1 VPGRSRHRP
10 FGGARRRRALLAAV
24 AALLAIALVAPA
36 AASAHARLEGTVP
49 PEGAVVKTEPAA
61 VIFEFDEP
69 VEGNFGAVRVYD
81 AAGERV
87 DEGDAFHPD
96 GEGPR
101 LGVHL
106 KPGLPEGSYTATYRV
121 VSADG
126 HIVSSGYV
134 FSIGKE
140 GKAPT
145 ETVGELIGGSGNG
158 KVTEV
163 AYGLARGLEYVAI
176 ALAVGGFAFLL
187 VCWLPALGAAAGIGE
202 ESRRAAA
209 AAFASRLRRVL
220 WIAAGIGLIATAA
233 QLVLEGAEAAGISGF
248 SAIKANIIEE
258 TLETNFGTVWG
269 LAFIAWIAIAA
280 LAPFLARSVSRP
292 RDALAPARSV
302 SSPKPLPARSEDA
315 LAPAAVAGSDPG
327 SEGGSGDPR
336 TNLKA
341 VREGGGPLIRL
352 LATVVLAIPLAYLI
366 FCPALAG
373 HGSSQ
378 SPEILNFPVNVIH
391 VGAMAIWL
399 GGLGSLLLVLPAATR
414 SALDATDRSR
424 LLAGPLA
431 RFSTLA
437 LVMVALIMATG
448 LIQAYVYVRHL
459 GDLLS
464 TGYGRAVLAKFLLLL
479 AVIGLA
485 GYNRNVLVPK
495 LRRIAELG
503 GSPGLP
509 GVLLR
514 RALRGEVALLAI
526 VLGVTAALASYAPP
540 VSAQGGPFSTTTT
553 VGPTT
558 LEMDVDPARVGANQI
573 HVYFFDSKTGAPYKA
588 GKELT
593 VTATLPDKSI
603 GPLPLEVQGAG
614 PGHWVVPNALLN
626 APGEWTIDLTLRVSE
641 FDQYETKIEVG
652 VG

>member
-1 VPGRSRHRP
+1 ML
-10 FGGARRRRALLAAV
+10 RRALIVFLALAV
-24 AALLAIALVAPA
+24 VFPA
-36 AASAHARLEGTVP
+36 AASAHARLEGTEP

-87 DEGDAFHPD
+87 DEGDAFHPN

-163 AYGLARGLEYVAI
+163 AFGLARGLEYVAI
-176 ALAVGGFAFLL
+176 ALAVGGLAFLL
-187 VCWLPALGAAAGIGE
+187 VCWLPALGAAGVGD
-202 ESRRAAA
+202 ESRRAAS

-248 SAIKANIIEE
+248 SAIKASIIEE

-269 LAFIAWIAIAA
+269 LAFVAWVLVA
-280 LAPFLARSVSRP
+280 LSATLVGRT
-292 RDALAPARSV
+292 
-302 SSPKPLPARSEDA
+302 
-315 LAPAAVAGSDPG
+315 
-327 SEGGSGDPR
+327 GDPR
-336 TNLKA
+336 TNLPA
-341 VREGGGPLIRL
+341 VRERGGLLFVL
-352 LATVVLAIPLAYLI
+352 LASAYLVL
-366 FCPALAG
+366 CPALAG

-378 SPEILNFPVNVIH
+378 SPELLNFPVNVIH
-391 VGAMAIWL
+391 VGAMAVWL
-399 GGLGSLLLVLPAATR
+399 GGLGALLLVLPAATR
-414 SALDATDRSR
+414 SATNAADRGR

-437 LVMVALIMATG
+437 LAMVALIMATG

-459 GDLLS
+459 SDLLS

-485 GYNRNVLVPK
+485 AYNRNVLVPK

-514 RALRGEVALLAI
+514 RALRGEVALLAV

-603 GPLPLEVQGAG
+603 GPLPLEVQSAG
-614 PGHWVVPNALLN
+614 PGHYIVPNALLN
-626 APGEWTIDLTLRVSE
+626 APGEWEIDLTLRVSE
-641 FDQYETKIEVG
+641 FDQYEKKVEVG

>member
-1 VPGRSRHRP
+1 M
-10 FGGARRRRALLAAV
+10 RRRSHPTRALGALTVLLAL
-24 AALLAIALVAPA
+24 ALLLPA
-36 AASAHARLEGTVP
+36 AASAHARLEGTEP
-49 PEGAVVKTEPAA
+49 PQGAVVKKEPAA

-87 DEGDAFHPD
+87 DEGDAFHPN

-106 KPGLPEGSYTATYRV
+106 KPGLPDGSYTATYRV

-134 FSIGKE
+134 FSIGKA

-145 ETVGELIGGSGNG
+145 QTVGELIGGAGNG

-176 ALAVGGFAFLL
+176 ALAVGGVAFLL
-187 VCWLPALGAAAGIGE
+187 LCWLPALGAAVGVGE

-209 AAFASRLRRVL
+209 RVFARRLRLVL
-220 WIAAGIGLIATAA
+220 WIAVGLGLVATAA
-233 QLVLEGAEAAGISGF
+233 QIVLEGAEAAGISGF
-248 SAIKANIIEE
+248 SAITKTIIEE
-258 TLETNFGTVWG
+258 TLETRFGTVWG
-269 LAFIAWIAIAA
+269 FAFVAWLVVGAMTG
-280 LAPFLARSVSRP
+280 LM
-292 RDALAPARSV
+292 
-302 SSPKPLPARSEDA
+302 
-315 LAPAAVAGSDPG
+315 GSFPH
-327 SEGGSGDPR
+327 ELRGGSSRSPSLRSLG
-336 TNLKA
+336 TGLML
-341 VREGGGPLIRL
+341 V
-352 LATVVLAIPLAYLI
+352 PLAYLVL
-366 FCPALAG
+366 CPALSG

-378 SPEILNFPVNVIH
+378 SPEVLNFPVNVVH
-391 VGAMAIWL
+391 VGAMAVWL
-399 GGLGSLLLVLPAATR
+399 GGLGALLLVLPSATR
-414 SALDATDRSR
+414 SAANPADRSR

-431 RFSTLA
+431 RFSTVA

-459 GDLLS
+459 GDLIS

-479 AVIGLA
+479 CVMGVAA
-485 GYNRNVLVPK
+485 FNRRDSVPQ
-495 LRRIAELG
+495 LNAIAERG
-503 GSPGLP
+503 ESPGRP

-514 RALRGEVALLAI
+514 RALRAEVALLAVVI
-526 VLGVTAALASYAPP
+526 GVTAALASYAPP
-540 VSAQGGPFSTTTT
+540 VSAQAGPFSVTTE

-558 LEMDVDPARVGANQI
+558 LEMDVDPARVGANTM
-573 HVYFFDSKTGAPYKA
+573 HVYFFDAKTGAPFKQ

-593 VTATLPDKSI
+593 VTATLPEKEI
-603 GPLPLEVQGAG
+603 GPLPLEVQSAG
-614 PGHWVVPNALLN
+614 PGHYIVPSALLN
-626 APGEWTIDLTLRVSE
+626 APGKWEIDLTLRVSE
-641 FDQYETKIEVG
+641 FEQYEEEVEVP

>member
-1 VPGRSRHRP
+1 VL
-10 FGGARRRRALLAAV
+10 RRFLFLAF
-24 AALLAIALVAPA
+24 AIALLAPA
-36 AASAHARLEGTVP
+36 AASAHARLEGTSP
-49 PEGAVVKTEPAA
+49 PEGAVVKAEPSA

-69 VEGNFGAVRVYD
+69 VEGNFGAVRVYN

-87 DEGDAFHPD
+87 DKGDAFHPN

-106 KPGLPEGSYTATYRV
+106 QPGLPDGSYTATYRV

-163 AYGLARGLEYVAI
+163 AYGLARGLEYTAI
-176 ALAVGGFAFLL
+176 ALAVGGLAFLL
-187 VCWLPALGAAAGIGE
+187 ICWLPALAAATGVGE

-209 AAFASRLRRVL
+209 SAFARRLRTVL
-220 WIAAGIGLIATAA
+220 LIAAALGLIATAA
-233 QLVLEGAEAAGISGF
+233 QIVLEGAEAAGVSGF
-248 SAIKANIIEE
+248 SAITKTIIEE

-269 LAFIAWIAIAA
+269 WAFIAWIAIAV
-280 LAPFLARSVSRP
+280 LAPLLTRSIRTRGTGDRSLDAQSNRDP
-292 RDALAPARSV
+292 RVQAEAM
-302 SSPKPLPARSEDA
+302 
-315 LAPAAVAGSDPG
+315 
-327 SEGGSGDPR
+327 DPR
-336 TNLKA
+336 TNLPA
-341 VREGGGPLIRL
+341 VRERGGPSARPSASSSLASL
-352 LATVVLAIPLAYLI
+352 LVAVPLVYLCL
-366 FCPALAG
+366 CPALAG

-378 SPEILNFPVNVIH
+378 SPVILNFPVNALH

-399 GGLGSLLLVLPAATR
+399 GGLGALLLVLPSATRAAATP
-414 SALDATDRSR
+414 ADRGR

-431 RFSTLA
+431 RFSTVALA
-437 LVMVALIMATG
+437 MVALIMATG

-479 AVIGLA
+479 CVMGFAA
-485 GYNRNVLVPK
+485 YNRRTSVPR
-495 LRRIAELG
+495 LEAIAERG
-503 GSPGLP
+503 EAPGQP

-514 RALRGEVALLAI
+514 YALRAEVALLAVVI
-526 VLGVTAALASYAPP
+526 GVTAALASYAPP
-540 VSAQGGPFSTTTT
+540 VSAQAGPFSTTTE

-573 HVYFFDSKTGAPYKA
+573 HIYFFDAKTGAPYKK
-588 GKELT
+588 GKELKAA
-593 VTATLPDKSI
+593 ATLPSKSI
-603 GPLPLEVQGAG
+603 GPLPLTVQNAG
-614 PGHWVVPNALLN
+614 PGHFIVQSALLN
-626 APGEWTIDLTLRVSE
+626 APGEWEIELTLRTSK
-641 FDQYETKIEVG
+641 FDELTTKVEVP